1 MHARRLCLIGL
12 MTTASMAASTL
23 AATLAPTL
31 AHAQVKAA
39 PKPANATETRY
50 FTSVDGLMDGNADV
64 ILKETRT
71 GKTVTSATL
80 DVCYPADRGS
90 ARKDRFVANL
100 AVNGTT
106 LSGTSTSEGDK
117 LPVSVKLNRKQTSD
131 TFEFKGQITVG
142 QTTTEVTSAD
152 NTDLSEA
159 EFRDS
164 QSSDDSLAINPKD
177 FTEVSPES
185 VAVKVK
191 LDTAS
196 DFLRA
201 LRGQNAEVVVSSLA
215 VACDALRAGQQTI
228 YLTVD
233 PDKATAFVAKVKTA
247 PGVVAA
253 GWSTGLIEMD
263 RAIRFN
269 AAEWRDGETLNRDKL
284 ANAIGN
290 VLATSL
296 STKLVATKWSDLTGK
311 LKLTFKRPSQVFP
324 TLNLTETM
332 EITALVSPDRPGA
345 TDRLMLWTS
354 GPAITTTDDGGDAK
368 IHFAE
373 AESIGED
380 EGDQKSDIGTVAA
393 LAKAF
398 NGQRWHSDK
407 GAWK

>member
-1 MHARRLCLIGL
+1 MHALRLCLIGL
-12 MTTASMAASTL
+12 LTTASHVAV
-23 AATLAPTL
+23 
-31 AHAQVKAA
+31 AQVKSAPKAA
-39 PKPANATETRY
+39 PNAVETRY

-80 DVCYPADRGS
+80 DLCYPADRGS

-100 AVNGTT
+100 AVNGST
-106 LSGTSTSEGDK
+106 LSGTATTEGDK
-117 LPVSVKLNRKQTSD
+117 LPVSVKLNRKATAD
-131 TFEFKGQITVG
+131 TYEFKGQITIG
-142 QTTTEVTSAD
+142 QTTTEVTSTD

-164 QSSDDSLAINPKD
+164 QSSDDSLALAPKD

-196 DFLRA
+196 DFLRS
-201 LRGQNAEVVVSSLA
+201 LRGQNVEVVVSSLTI
-215 VACDALRAGQQTI
+215 ACDALRAGQQTI

-233 PDKATAFVAKVKTA
+233 PDKAAAFVAKARSA
-247 PGVVAA
+247 PGVTAA
-253 GWSTGLIEMD
+253 GWSSGLIEMD
-263 RAIRFN
+263 RTIRFN

-284 ANAIGN
+284 AMAIGN

-296 STKLVATKWSDLTGK
+296 STKLVTSKWSDTTGK
-311 LKLTFKRPSQVFP
+311 LKLTFKRPSQAFP
-324 TLNLTETM
+324 TLGLTETA
-332 EITALVSPDRPGA
+332 EVTALVSPDKPGA
-345 TDRLMLWTS
+345 TDKLLLWVS
-354 GPAITTTDDGGDAK
+354 GPTTTTTDESAGARLQ
-368 IHFAE
+368 FAE
-373 AESIGED
+373 AESFGED

-398 NGQRWHSDK
+398 NGQRWD
-407 GAWK
+407 ADRMVWK